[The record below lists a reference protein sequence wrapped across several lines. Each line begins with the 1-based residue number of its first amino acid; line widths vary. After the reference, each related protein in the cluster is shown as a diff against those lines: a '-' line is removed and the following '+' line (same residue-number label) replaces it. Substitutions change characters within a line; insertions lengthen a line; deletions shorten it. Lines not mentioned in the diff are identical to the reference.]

1 MQPGDLVPNF
11 TGLSCLAGEV
21 QDFDSGSLNGLYTV
35 LCFYEVI
42 PIFFWIFIIL
52 LVILIIPMLSNIN

>member
-21 QDFDSGSLNGLYTV
+21 QDFDSSSLNGLYTV

-42 PIFFWIFIIL
+42 PILF
-52 LVILIIPMLSNIN
+52 